1 MSEYLVIRLRQNS
14 PMEWILVDSDGTQ
27 LSDPCSGTLVD
38 ASIAADDRSVIALV
52 PAADVLLTNVHIPAR
67 SSTKIRKALPFALE
81 EDLAEDIEN
90 LHFAVGARQDNNSL
104 PVAVVSNEKMMGW
117 MTALNDAG
125 IEPVIV
131 AAENHGLPK
140 IPGTMSLLVDGE
152 IVMFNDGRNADF
164 VMQDVKPSDVLIVAG
179 QLGQSNGEAE
189 GSLGHLLVF
198 CSAAEDEAL
207 SYDWLALRNELSS
220 VDVNVLP
227 DGVLPKLA
235 VTVAAGHGIN
245 LLQGGYG
252 QKTEYGTLLR
262 PWKAAAALLLGL
274 AMVGLLTKG
283 VAHYELTQDEVLL
296 QSQFV
301 REYRQIRPNDT
312 RDIIDPVAT
321 VNSLRQGANASGV
334 PQVFLASL
342 RELGAAIAAN
352 SDAKIEVI
360 SYRSGIID
368 LRLTA
373 PDVATLDNIQ
383 KAITASG
390 QFQGSIQSTDQ
401 VADKINGRMQIKG
414 GGS

>member
-1 MSEYLVIRLRQNS
+1 
-14 PMEWILVDSDGTQ
+14 
-27 LSDPCSGTLVD
+27 
-38 ASIAADDRSVIALV
+38 
-52 PAADVLLTNVHIPAR
+52 
-67 SSTKIRKALPFALE
+67 
-81 EDLAEDIEN
+81 
-90 LHFAVGARQDNNSL
+90 
-104 PVAVVSNEKMMGW
+104 VA
-117 MTALNDAG
+117 
-125 IEPVIV
+125 
-131 AAENHGLPK
+131 
-140 IPGTMSLLVDGE
+140 
-152 IVMFNDGRNADF
+152 
-164 VMQDVKPSDVLIVAG
+164 
-179 QLGQSNGEAE
+179 
-189 GSLGHLLVF
+189 
-198 CSAAEDEAL
+198 
-207 SYDWLALRNELSS
+207 Y
-220 VDVNVLP
+220 
-227 DGVLPKLA
+227 
-235 VTVAAGHGIN
+235 
-245 LLQGGYG
+245 
-252 QKTEYGTLLR
+252 
-262 PWKAAAALLLGL
+262 
-274 AMVGLLTKG
+274 
-283 VAHYELTQDEVLL
+283 YELTQDEVLL

>member
-14 PMEWILVDSDGTQ
+14 LVEWILVDSDGTQ
-27 LSDPCSGTLVD
+27 LSDPSTGTLVD
-38 ASIAADDRSVIALV
+38 ASTAAGDCSVIALV
-52 PAADVLLTNVHIPAR
+52 PATDVLLTSVHIPAR

-90 LHFAVGARQDNNSL
+90 LHFAVGARQENNSL
-104 PVAVVSNEKMMGW
+104 PVAVVSNEIMAGW

-131 AAENHGLPK
+131 AAENHGLSK

-152 IVMFNDGRNADF
+152 IVMFNDGGNADF
-164 VMQDVKPSDVLIVAG
+164 VMQDVKPSDVLTIAG
-179 QLGQSNGEAE
+179 QLDQSNDEAE
-189 GSLGHLLVF
+189 GSLRHLLVF

-245 LLQGGYG
+245 LLQGEYG
-252 QKTEYGTLLR
+252 RKTEYGTMLR
-262 PWKAAAALLLGL
+262 PWKAAAVLLLGL
-274 AMVGLLTKG
+274 AMMGLLTKG
-283 VAHYELTQDEVLL
+283 AAYQELTQNKVAL

-312 RDIIDPVAT
+312 REIIDPAAT
-321 VNSLRQGANASGV
+321 VNSLRQGANASGA
-334 PQVFLASL
+334 PQVFLPSL
-342 RELGAAIAAN
+342 RELSAAIAAN
-352 SDAKIEVI
+352 SDARIEVI
-360 SYRSGIID
+360 SYRAGIID
-368 LRLTA
+368 LRLTV

-383 KAITASG
+383 KAIAASG
-390 QFQGSIQSTDQ
+390 RFQSSIQSTDQ